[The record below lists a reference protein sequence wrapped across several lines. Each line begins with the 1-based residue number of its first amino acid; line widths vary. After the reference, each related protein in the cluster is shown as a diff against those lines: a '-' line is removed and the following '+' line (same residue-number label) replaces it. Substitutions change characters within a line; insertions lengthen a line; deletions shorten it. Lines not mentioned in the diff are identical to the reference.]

1 MQHDRRAHGRN
12 ALVLLLCGTLGAS
25 APGVRNSRPAAG
37 PAPLALPPIEAG
49 DVVFIAVERAFWSRA
64 ASRFSA
70 HGFGH
75 VGIAARSPQ
84 GRVLIVHAGGSPSSG
99 DAPVL
104 AVEAS
109 AFTHE
114 ADRIA
119 VYRPHANGAARASA
133 GEAALGFVREG
144 AHFDAAFSLDTVDAL
159 YCSELVWRALSS
171 ALQRDVVPEK
181 TMILGLPGVSLADLE
196 DSPALEKISDVHR

>member
-1 MQHDRRAHGRN
+1 MQHGQRAHGRN

-25 APGVRNSRPAAG
+25 SPGVRGSPSAAFE
-37 PAPLALPPIEAG
+37 PLALPPIEAG
-49 DVVFIAVERAFWSRA
+49 DVVFIAVDSAFWSRA

-75 VGIAARSPQ
+75 VGIAALDA
-84 GRVLIVHAGGSPSSG
+84 GGHLLIVHAGGSPAAG

-104 AVEAS
+104 AVAAAEFAREAN
-109 AFTHE
+109 
-114 ADRIA
+114 RIA
-119 VYRPHANGAARASA
+119 VYRPHAEASRRVSA
-133 GEAALGFVREG
+133 GRAALGFVEAG
-144 AHFDAAFSLDTVDAL
+144 AHFDAAFSLDTTDAL

-181 TMILGLPGVSLADLE
+181 TWLLGLPGVSLADLE
-196 DSPALEKISDVHR
+196 KSPALELVAEVHR